1 MAKRV
6 CYLWLIFILL
16 LHFSAAGQVRVVSEF
31 YSTEDGLSQ
40 NSILDIKKGPA
51 GFLWFA
57 TKDGLSRFDG
67 YNFRN
72 FKARN
77 NDLNSSVS
85 NHITSITIAKD
96 SSIWLLNNMGQA
108 LRFDAKTEQ
117 FDIYPS
123 QEYNRGDNFV
133 FIKQILFARNGDIWL
148 VGSGNGAIRVRR
160 NAGGHSEERL
170 FCSKLQDRVGNDV
183 RSAFEDSEGCI
194 WLLTENGVATVLEND
209 TVPSRFYLQENGL
222 GLNSLLCC
230 AETNDELLITANEG
244 RLFRYDKLKRR
255 FSSLKLPTDG
265 NLNGIA
271 LTSDSEAL
279 ISSDKNGFFLLNLTT
294 GNINNFCKAK
304 NPELPSDF
312 TEQLW
317 RDARGDVWLKFRN
330 TFGLVRFDA
339 KSQEVQHLPFQ
350 FQDGIDAYNEEE
362 FCFSFK
368 DDNDQL
374 WLLPADKGKC
384 AWYDKRYE
392 GEKPRF
398 EKEDQKDGLPSV
410 IYKTLR
416 DSCGVFWSAT
426 SYNGV
431 QKLVSSNESFVLH
444 KCKKAAKYAEAND
457 VRSVYEDNVQ
467 NLWIATRD
475 NCVRLYNKQRQ
486 TLGCLSSS
494 GNIVSDAKFGTVH
507 AIYQDRKGI
516 VWLGSNAILYKLT
529 PRNQN
534 GTSFSLQAFHLEE
547 NGMSAK
553 ALKVTDVL
561 EDSRG
566 RIWIATSGD
575 GLQMLDE
582 KKENGSLFINRHN
595 LLKFGYPPSILQTNC
610 LFEDA
615 SGNIWLGSNEGIT
628 VFPAEFE
635 DFRFLKFFFYNPENT
650 NLENSYISDI
660 YQDKNGKM
668 WFASFGGGLFRTEN
682 EFFLGETPEF
692 KTFSK
697 SNNLFPTD
705 LIYSVQED
713 CNGFIWCVSENMIIK
728 HDPKKQTSET
738 FGTMNGLNSHGFSEH
753 AFALLKGN
761 KFAVGTNSGFYLFSP
776 DKIVRNDFVPRLQFT
791 KFLLFNKEVEV
802 CDNSVLKQP
811 IHLINE
817 IELNHDQ
824 NIFAIEYAALDFSN
838 SHNVQYAYKLDGFE
852 DNWNMVG
859 TQRVAS
865 FTNLPHGK
873 YRLLVKSTNS
883 EGFWCDNTRSISI
896 TIKPSFWETG
906 WAYLLYLLLF
916 LLVVGGALT
925 GLLLFFRLRS
935 QMQFDKEMSSVK
947 LQFFTDVSHELRT
960 PLTLINAPLENV
972 LNNGKLNENDRKQLE
987 VVRTNAQRMLRM
999 MNQILDFRKLQS
1011 NKMRLKVEE
1020 CVIGELLVKCCSNFT
1035 KLADSRKIDFVISD
1049 NTNGARYWVDRDK
1062 FDTIVFNL
1070 LSNAFKFTPEK
1081 KRIEITLNIED
1092 GNCALHVKDQGCGI
1106 QKDKLGVIFDRYTTL
1121 QTNSLTKQ
1129 SGTGIGL
1136 SLVKEIADLHK
1147 AEISVSSEVNVGSE
1161 FIIRL
1166 KPGTEHFDENADI
1179 IRNAASE
1186 QTATELVSAENDN
1199 QKMKLLVV
1207 EDNEE
1212 LRSFIVSVLSAK
1224 YNVIDAPD
1232 GEAGLASTLQ
1242 EMPDF
1247 ILTDIMMPKLDGIE
1261 LTRRIRQ
1268 NERTS
1273 HIPIILL
1280 TAKTDMDSKLECL
1293 RIGANDY
1300 LTKPFSM
1307 VYLETRIENI
1317 IAERKKWQ
1325 NSYRGSLVAV
1335 FGDNDKESAETN
1347 EAVLQKPEAM
1357 DDAFMKKFVDFI
1369 EQNMEQSELSLDDI
1383 CDALKIS
1390 RWNMTSKVKS
1400 LVGMTPVEFIREIRL
1415 AKAAKLIMDG
1425 ELNMTQ
1431 ITYMIG
1437 MTDSRYFSR
1446 CFKQKFGMTPTEYK
1460 HQNSNQ

>member
-1 MAKRV
+1 MMAKRV
-6 CYLWLIFILL
+6 CYLWLLLMLL
-16 LHFSAAGQVRVVSEF
+16 LRFSAAGQVRVVSEF

-40 NSILDIKKGPA
+40 NSILDIKKDQA
-51 GFLWFA
+51 GFVWFA

-67 YNFRN
+67 YSFRN

-77 NDLNSSVS
+77 SGSTSSVS

-96 SSIWLLNNMGQA
+96 SAIWLLNNMGQA
-108 LRFDAKTEQ
+108 LRFDTKTEL

-123 QEYNRGDNFV
+123 QEHNRGDNFV
-133 FIKQILFARNGDIWL
+133 FIKQIQFAKNGDVWL
-148 VGSGNGAIRVRR
+148 IGSGNGAIRVRQIK
-160 NAGGHSEERL
+160 NDSFKEQH

-183 RSAFEDSEGCI
+183 RYAFEDREGSI
-194 WLLTENGVATVLEND
+194 WLLTENGVASVLEND
-209 TVPSRFYLQENGL
+209 TSPSRFYLQENGL

-255 FSSLKLPTDG
+255 FSSQKLPTDG

-271 LTSDSEAL
+271 LISDSDVLITSDKS
-279 ISSDKNGFFLLNLTT
+279 GFFVLNLANGTV
-294 GNINNFCKAK
+294 NNFCKAK
-304 NPELPSDF
+304 NKELPSDI
-312 TEQLW
+312 TEQMW
-317 RDARGDVWLKFRN
+317 KDARGDVWLKFRN

-339 KSQEVQHLPFQ
+339 KTQDVQYLPFQ
-350 FQDGIDAYNEEE
+350 FQDGIEVCNKED

-368 DDNDQL
+368 DDNDHL
-374 WLLPADKGKC
+374 WLLPAGKN
-384 AWYDKRYE
+384 AWYDKNHT

-398 EKEDQKDGLPSV
+398 EKDDQKDGLPSV
-410 IYKTLR
+410 VYKTLR

-431 QKLVSSNESFVLH
+431 QKSVTSNESFVLH
-444 KCKKAAKYAEAND
+444 KCKKAAKYVEAND
-457 VRSVYEDNVQ
+457 VRSIYEDNAQ

-475 NCVRLYNKQRQ
+475 NCVRLYNSQKQM
-486 TLGCLSSS
+486 LGCLNQH
-494 GNIVSDAKFGTVH
+494 GNLVTEAKFGAVY

-516 VWLGSNAILYKLT
+516 VWLGSSAVLYKLT
-529 PRNQN
+529 PRNQS
-534 GTSFSLQAFHLEE
+534 GAAFSMQAFHLEE

-582 KKENGSLFINRHN
+582 KMQNGSLFVNRHN
-595 LLKFGYPPSILQTNC
+595 QLKFGYPPSILQTNC
-610 LFEDA
+610 LFEDT

-628 VFPAEFE
+628 VFPTNFE

-660 YQDKNGKM
+660 YQDKSGNM
-668 WFASFGGGLFRTEN
+668 WFASFGGGLFKTEN
-682 EFFLGETPEF
+682 DFYLGETPEF
-692 KTFSK
+692 KAFNKT
-697 SNNLFPTD
+697 NNSFPSD

-713 CNGFIWCVSENMIIK
+713 NNGFIWCVSENTIIK
-728 HDPKKQTSET
+728 YDPKKQTSES

-753 AFALLKGN
+753 AFALLRGN
-761 KFAVGTNSGFYLFSP
+761 KFAVGTNSGFYIFSP
-776 DKIVRNDFVPRLQFT
+776 DKIAHNDFKPKLQFT
-791 KFLLFNKEVEV
+791 KFMLFNKEVEV
-802 CDNSVLKQP
+802 SDNSVLKQP
-811 IHLINE
+811 IHLTDN
-817 IELNHDQ
+817 IELNNDQ
-824 NIFAIEYAALDFSN
+824 NIFAIEYAALDFCN
-838 SHNVQYAYKLDGFE
+838 SSHVQYAYKLDGFD

-859 TQRVAS
+859 SQRVAS

-873 YRLLVKSTNS
+873 YRLIVKSTNS
-883 EGFWCDNTRSISI
+883 EGFWCDNEHSVSI

-906 WAYLLYLLLF
+906 WAYFLYILLF
-916 LLVVGGALT
+916 VLVAGGVLT
-925 GLLLFFRLRS
+925 GLLLYFRLRS

-972 LNNGKLNENDRKQLE
+972 LDNGKLNDNDRKQLE

-999 MNQILDFRKLQS
+999 MNQILDFRKLQN
-1011 NKMRLKVEE
+1011 NKMRIKVEE
-1020 CVIGELLVKCCSNFT
+1020 CVIGELLAKCCSNFT
-1035 KLADSRKIDFVISD
+1035 KLADSRKIDFVIND
-1049 NTNGARYWVDRDK
+1049 NTKGAKFWVDKDK
-1062 FDTIVFNL
+1062 FDTIMFNL

-1081 KRIEITLNIED
+1081 KRIEVTLNIE
-1092 GNCALHVKDQGCGI
+1092 GANCVLHVKDQGCGI
-1106 QKDKLGVIFDRYTTL
+1106 HKDKLSIIFDRYTTL
-1121 QTNSLTKQ
+1121 HTNSLTKQ

-1136 SLVKEIADLHK
+1136 SLVKEIADMHK
-1147 AEISVSSEVNVGSE
+1147 AEISVFSEINEGSE
-1161 FIIRL
+1161 FIIKI
-1166 KPGTEHFDENADI
+1166 KPGTDHFDDNADI
-1179 IRNAASE
+1179 IRE
-1186 QTATELVSAENDN
+1186 ISAELTSAELTISENNDS
-1199 QKMKLLVV
+1199 KLKLLVV

-1212 LRSFIVSVLSAK
+1212 MRSFIVSVLSAK

-1232 GEAGLASTLQ
+1232 GEAGFDRTLQ

-1247 ILTDIMMPKLDGIE
+1247 IITDIMMPKLDGIE

-1268 NERTS
+1268 NEQTS

-1317 IAERKKWQ
+1317 ITERKKWQ
-1325 NSYRGSLVAV
+1325 NSYRGKFVHA
-1335 FGDNDKESAETN
+1335 FGTNNETLPEPNDD
-1347 EAVLQKPEAM
+1347 VCPKPEAM
-1357 DDAFMKKFVDFI
+1357 DDAFMKKLVDFI
-1369 EQNMEQSELSLDDI
+1369 EQNIEQSELSLDDI

-1390 RWNMTSKVKS
+1390 RWNMTTKVKS

-1415 AKAAKLIMDG
+1415 AKAAKLIAEG

-1460 HQNSNQ
+1460 QQNCN